1 MYMMTS
7 IVEEVAILS
16 PMQDTEAYE
25 LIRLLEAI
33 QELTNQIPLTISKDR
48 WIAMGVHLLAFMRR
62 VQNQEKL
69 PAIDASLMEEG
80 DVRLQQISQKV
91 LDAYGLQYGFSL
103 EPIEIFL
110 LQVHLEVAKAVLEE
124 TN

>member
-1 MYMMTS
+1 MMTS

-16 PMQDTEAYE
+16 PMQDTEACE

-33 QELTNQIPLTISKDR
+33 QELTNQIALTISKDR

>member
-16 PMQDTEAYE
+16 PMQDAEAYE

-33 QELTNQIPLTISKDR
+33 QELTNQIALTISKDR

>member
-16 PMQDTEAYE
+16 PMQDTEACE

-33 QELTNQIPLTISKDR
+33 QELTNQIALTISKDR

>member
-25 LIRLLEAI
+25 LIGLLEAI

>member
-1 MYMMTS
+1 MTS

-16 PMQDTEAYE
+16 PMQDTEACE

-33 QELTNQIPLTISKDR
+33 QELTNQIALTISKDR

>member
-33 QELTNQIPLTISKDR
+33 QELTNRIPLTISKDR